1 MAFIRRYVKRLERKF
16 SRKSRRKGFNFQC
29 DVYLASRVRAIARHL
44 EVPIYPL
51 MEEIIECGL
60 SEIVEIM
67 QDSALREGLEN
78 HLIAGHLLVKHL
90 DPESE
95 TVSRQATRLQ
105 AALRLLRFCDMR
117 GVTVDDLVEALRA
130 AEIKTLKRTE

>member
-95 TVSRQATRLQ
+95 TVSRQATRL
-105 AALRLLRFCDMR
+105 RTVMELLKVVDMF
-117 GVTVDDLVEALRA
+117 GVTSDDFVRALKMAKAGAR
-130 AEIKTLKRTE
+130 